1 MMRLAALAL
10 LATMASLPLSVRPS
24 PLPVAWLAAAALLV
38 GGVGV
43 VAWSV
48 PMVTAAGSLVV
59 IAYALALA
67 VGGPAADPLTAIA
80 LGATLVLLLALVHF
94 AGRTRGAALGPSV
107 LAAQARQWLAV
118 VGLGAAVAVTLT
130 VAAAPLGGAL
140 RSAALPL
147 VVVAAALG
155 AILTVGGVIA
165 LVARET
171 RGAPES

>member
-1 MMRLAALAL
+1 MMRLAALVL
-10 LATMASLPLSVRPS
+10 LAAMASLPLSIRPS
-24 PLPVAWLAAAALLV
+24 PLAVAWLAAAAVLI

-59 IAYALALA
+59 IAYALALV
-67 VGGPAADPLTAIA
+67 VGRPAADPLTAIV
-80 LGATLVLLLALVHF
+80 LGAALVLLLALVHF

-118 VGLGAAVAVTLT
+118 VGLGAAVAVALT
-130 VAAAPLGGAL
+130 AAAAPLGAAL

-165 LVARET
+165 LMAKET